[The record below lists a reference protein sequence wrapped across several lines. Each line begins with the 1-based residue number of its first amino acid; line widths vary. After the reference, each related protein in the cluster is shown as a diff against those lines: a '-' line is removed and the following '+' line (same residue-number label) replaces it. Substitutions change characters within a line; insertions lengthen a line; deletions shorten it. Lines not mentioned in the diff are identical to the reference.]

1 MPRAESREHVDAA
14 RDALAADRPLDAIAH
29 ALLSIAGDVRT
40 LREDVRDI
48 RRQAARR

>member
-1 MPRAESREHVDAA
+1 MPRADPREHVDAA
-14 RDALAADRPLDAIAH
+14 RDAIAH